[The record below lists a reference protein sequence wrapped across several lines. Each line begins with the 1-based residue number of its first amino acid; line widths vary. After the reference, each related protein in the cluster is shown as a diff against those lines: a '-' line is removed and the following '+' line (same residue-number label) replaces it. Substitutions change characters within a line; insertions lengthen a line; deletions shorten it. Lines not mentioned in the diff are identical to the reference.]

1 VLAREELREDDI
13 PRAARTMQSAR
24 RLSRLFATLDRY
36 SIRTGSLWAG
46 IRELGGDR
54 RFHWTCTTP
63 CRLEFELLEAPRSF
77 AVGLAAPAAVEVD
90 ARLEMRGTSTS
101 AREAHLALGPDVE
114 RWIDL
119 WIDDDAGAAD
129 HAGALVSLEL
139 ATAAP
144 ERVLIGGAGPSPGA
158 AAEVAEE
165 ARELAY
171 RRAAFQRLRLRYS
184 DPTARLYENP
194 AALGEAYFASR
205 LVRTASSDVEQCVRD
220 HPGEPV
226 ACISDDEDIGA
237 VARGAPVGDV
247 RIVHD
252 GEESLI
258 VDATAALRYAPWS
271 FRVGAAV
278 SLVALLAWLAVVLRP
293 ARDGSFDAER
303 THDRDVPVREPA
315 RTVV

>member
-1 VLAREELREDDI
+1 
-13 PRAARTMQSAR
+13 
-24 RLSRLFATLDRY
+24 
-36 SIRTGSLWAG
+36 
-46 IRELGGDR
+46 
-54 RFHWTCTTP
+54 
-63 CRLEFELLEAPRSF
+63 
-77 AVGLAAPAAVEVD
+77 
-90 ARLEMRGTSTS
+90 
-101 AREAHLALGPDVE
+101 
-114 RWIDL
+114 
-119 WIDDDAGAAD
+119 
-129 HAGALVSLEL
+129 VSLEL

-194 AALGEAYFASR
+194 
-205 LVRTASSDVEQCVRD
+205 D
-220 HPGEPV
+220 PGEPV

-258 VDATAALRYAPWS
+258 VDATAAQAALLVISRLHDGGWRAQVDERPARLARVNGAMMAVGVPPGTHRVALRYAPWS